1 MGWNDFQRGP
11 GLCFFTFFHLKVF
24 LFPGLLGLV
33 SIFFSFSYSFLMSS
47 QLLPPRFNLLSHLP
61 SLLLCLFFPGTFP
74 RVSMIKESR
83 DLVQRR
89 RRRRI
94 EKLRNGIGNPDYYS
108 VVR

>member
-47 QLLPPRFNLLSHLP
+47 QLLPPRFNLPSHLP
-61 SLLLCLFFPGTFP
+61 SLLLCSIFP
-74 RVSMIKESR
+74 RDISSRFYDKEK
-83 DLVQRR
+83 QGPGAKK
-89 RRRRI
+89 
-94 EKLRNGIGNPDYYS
+94 EKEKN
-108 VVR
+108 